1 MSLKVEAG
9 SRVGELRRECF
20 GPVRVN
26 GGDANGGDSARCW
39 ARGIQ
44 SDEVEWPL
52 SRGRRRWLSESCYFE
67 TRIRSS

>member
-26 GGDANGGDSARCW
+26 GGDANGGDGAASIPW
-39 ARGIQ
+39 GPI
-44 SDEVEWPL
+44 L
-52 SRGRRRWLSESCYFE
+52 
-67 TRIRSS
+67 